1 MEDMGGIQLK
11 ETIPKGE
18 IRPTF
23 SLYKITEKQVCCRNL
38 LMELF
43 E

>member
-1 MEDMGGIQLK
+1 MGGIQLK

-23 SLYKITEKQVCCRNL
+23 SLYKIFNRKTSL
-38 LMELF
+38 LSQF
-43 E
+43 VNGTV